1 MKNTPEG
8 KKKPVVPD
16 ASENFWILKLYV
28 AGQTPKSIA
37 AFANL
42 KKICDQHLAG
52 KYRIEIVDLLKNPKL
67 AKGDQ
72 ILAIPTLVRQLPPP
86 VKKLIGDLAN
96 TERVLVG
103 LDIKPAAK
111 IVK

>member
-1 MKNTPEG
+1 MKNTSTV
-8 KKKPVVPD
+8 KKKPVKA
-16 ASENFWILKLYV
+16 ASAAEVWILKLYV
-28 AGQTPKSIA
+28 AGQTKKSIA

-42 KKICDQHLAG
+42 KKICDEHLAG
-52 KYRIEIVDLLKNPKL
+52 KYHIEIVDLLKNPTL

-96 TERVLVG
+96 TGRVMVG
-103 LDIKPAAK
+103 LDIKSA
-111 IVK
+111 

>member
-1 MKNTPEG
+1 MI
-8 KKKPVVPD
+8 KKTSRRGYPADSAPVEEV
-16 ASENFWILKLYV
+16 WILRLYV
-28 AGQTPKSIA
+28 TGQTPKCMT

-42 KKICDQHLAG
+42 KKLCEEHLAG
-52 KYRIEIVDLLKNPKL
+52 KYRIEIVDLIKNPTL

-86 VKKLIGDLAN
+86 VKKLIGDLAD

-103 LDIKPAAK
+103 LDIKPA
-111 IVK
+111 